1 VAFWYLRFAISPR
14 SAIGAEARH
23 LPKAITRKTAAITRI
38 AAAIFSGAEY
48 RGFLHPGCAA
58 ATASG
63 ASIAKPRQLAALRR
77 QSNIRTE
84 VTMVPL

>member
-38 AAAIFSGAEY
+38 AAAIFC
-48 RGFLHPGCAA
+48 GCRVPWVP
-58 ATASG
+58 AS
-63 ASIAKPRQLAALRR
+63 RLRCR
-77 QSNIRTE
+77 NGERC
-84 VTMVPL
+84 LDR